1 MEKTP
6 PDLLRIYKTDDTVK
20 NECGHAKIETT
31 CRIKKNS
38 TTTHVNIAVR
48 ANFGDDHFTFGRTQS
63 CREEEEEKYA
73 QRIHSLSIYILQK
86 RSTFL

>member
-6 PDLLRIYKTDDTVK
+6 PDLLRIYKTDDDTVK

-31 CRIKKNS
+31 CRIIKNS

-48 ANFGDDHFTFGRTQS
+48 ANFGDDHFTFGRTKIS
-63 CREEEEEKYA
+63 CHREEDEEYL
-73 QRIHSLSIYILQK
+73 QQHIPIHHIL
-86 RSTFL
+86 